1 MGGYLAVLPQVAGA
15 LGACFWCRDLVW
27 FVLRWCAGQSAG
39 RAPRPITTLF
49 AVEEIEV
56 ARRAMMTGFSI
67 VREWPLPTWPTW
79 LTPQA

>member
-1 MGGYLAVLPQVAGA
+1 
-15 LGACFWCRDLVW
+15 
-27 FVLRWCAGQSAG
+27 
-39 RAPRPITTLF
+39 LF

-67 VREWPLPTWPTW
+67 VRGWPLPTWPTP